1 MIHWPLRKYETDE
14 DKREETETQKWRAV
28 DVEKHNMKWK
38 TPCRDEQMFLSLN
51 PSLYP
56 PLRHEI
62 SEGGINT
69 HIHTSHF
76 PVGRFSHIDRRCCDE
91 GFSSSMLAHQW
102 FRLSRNLTCLLREEE
117 EEVGETNNF
126 FLNIYLFFKIFIFL
140 FIFLSFPC
148 YLVFIWTMP
157 ETWCYEHFL
166 CLFASSRWMALCIPQ
181 L

>member
-1 MIHWPLRKYETDE
+1 M
-14 DKREETETQKWRAV
+14 KWRAV

-38 TPCRDEQMFLSLN
+38 PPCRDEQMFLSFN

-69 HIHTSHF
+69 HIHTGHF

-91 GFSSSMLAHQW
+91 GFSSSMLAHQG

-117 EEVGETNNF
+117 EEVGETNKKNKKIYTCF
-126 FLNIYLFFKIFIFL
+126 SKSSSLSLSFSLSLASLYLF
-140 FIFLSFPC
+140 
-148 YLVFIWTMP
+148 
-157 ETWCYEHFL
+157 EQ
-166 CLFASSRWMALCIPQ
+166 CLRLGVRGTSSVCLPLQDRFMYSPIVSRFG
-181 L
+181 

>member
-1 MIHWPLRKYETDE
+1 M
-14 DKREETETQKWRAV
+14 KWRAV

-38 TPCRDEQMFLSLN
+38 PPCRDEQMFLSFN

-69 HIHTSHF
+69 HIHTGHF

-117 EEVGETNNF
+117 EEVGETNKKIKKYIPVFQNLHLSLYLSLF
-126 FLNIYLFFKIFIFL
+126 PLLACIYLNNAWDLVLGALPLSVCLFKINRFMYSPI
-140 FIFLSFPC
+140 
-148 YLVFIWTMP
+148 V
-157 ETWCYEHFL
+157 
-166 CLFASSRWMALCIPQ
+166 SRFG
-181 L
+181 